1 MMDNKQY
8 QVKHFFD
15 SETWTLSYVVY
26 DESSKDAVLIDPVLN
41 YDPASS
47 KYSYESID
55 EVLDFIKSNDLK
67 VHYIMDTHAHADHVT
82 GMKEMKDRLP
92 LAKTVIG
99 KHIDQVQVVF
109 KGVFN
114 LKDIVSVDKAF
125 DILADENTPLHA
137 GTLQIDTLFT
147 PGHTPAC
154 ASYLIGDAVF
164 TGDAL
169 FMPDF
174 GTGRCDFPKG
184 SAEDLYHS
192 VHDKLYEL
200 PEETRVF
207 TGHDYMPGGRE
218 LKFES
223 SIKEQKA
230 NNIHIKAETTKE
242 AFIEF
247 RTQRDKQLN
256 APRLLLPSI
265 QLNIQAGEFPEAEDN
280 GVSYLKMP
288 LIKQ

>member
-1 MMDNKQY
+1 MTHNKHY
-8 QVKHFFD
+8 QVQHFFD
-15 SETWTLSYVVY
+15 QETWTLSYVVY
-26 DESSKDAVLIDPVLN
+26 DQSSKDAVLIDPVLN

-47 KYSYESID
+47 KYSYESVN
-55 EVLDFIKSNDLK
+55 EVLDFIKNHDLK
-67 VHYIMDTHAHADHVT
+67 IHYIMDTHAHADHVT
-82 GMKEMKDRLP
+82 GMKEIKKHLP
-92 LAKTVIG
+92 EAKTVIG
-99 KHIDQVQVVF
+99 KHIDLVQAVF
-109 KGVFN
+109 KDIFN
-114 LKDIVSVDKAF
+114 LKDLSPVEQVF
-125 DILADENTPLHA
+125 DILADEEKDLQA
-137 GTLQIDTLFT
+137 GTLNIKTIFT

-192 VHDKLYEL
+192 VHDKLYAL
-200 PEETRVF
+200 PDETRVF

-223 SIKEQKA
+223 SIKEQKE
-230 NNIHIKAETTKE
+230 NNIQLKE
-242 AFIEF
+242 NTSKEEFIAF
-247 RTQRDKQLN
+247 RTERDRQLK

-265 QLNIQAGEFPEAEDN
+265 QLNIRAGNFPQAEDN
-280 GVSYLKMP
+280 GTSYIKMP
-288 LIKQ
+288 LFKK

>member
-1 MMDNKQY
+1 MQHHE
-8 QVKHFFD
+8 VKHFFD
-15 SETWTLSYVVY
+15 PETWTLSYVVY
-26 DESSKDAVLIDPVLN
+26 DQNSKDAVLIDPVLN

-47 KYSYESID
+47 KYSDESIK
-55 EVLDFIKSNDLK
+55 EVMDFIKTEALN

-82 GMKEMKDRLP
+82 GMKEIKSYLP
-92 LAKTVIG
+92 KAKTVIG
-99 KHIDQVQVVF
+99 KHIALVQDVF
-109 KGVFN
+109 KDIFN
-114 LKDIVSVDKAF
+114 LKDVSPAEQIF
-125 DILADENTPLHA
+125 DVLADEGQDLQA
-137 GTLQIDTLFT
+137 GTLTIKTIFT

-192 VHDKLYEL
+192 VHDKLYAL
-200 PEETRVF
+200 PDETRVF
-207 TGHDYMPGGRE
+207 TGHDYMPGGRA

-223 SIKEQKA
+223 SIKEEKE
-230 NNIHIKAETTKE
+230 NNIQLKASTSKE
-242 AFIEF
+242 EFIAF
-247 RTQRDKQLN
+247 RTERDKQLK

-265 QLNIQAGEFPEAEDN
+265 QLNIRAGNFPKAEDN
-280 GVSYLKMP
+280 GVSYIKMP
-288 LIKQ
+288 LLKK